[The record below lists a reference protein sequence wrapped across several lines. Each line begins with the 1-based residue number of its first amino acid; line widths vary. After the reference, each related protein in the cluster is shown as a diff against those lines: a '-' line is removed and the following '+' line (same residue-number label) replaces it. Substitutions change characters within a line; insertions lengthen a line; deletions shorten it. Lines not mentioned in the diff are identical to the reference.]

1 MHIPLNKIHWY
12 VAVPIVL
19 FIGIRGILQYKKDR
33 NRLNLYVG
41 WVGLLY
47 TACFVSYGIPL
58 LLTSNTDIIS
68 NSILLGDILQFMAL
82 FTIWLG
88 VIRVYLAKNSQLTKF
103 AVFLNILFIIV
114 CIIVSL
120 FNIND
125 SKVQLNQASSGFIEI
140 ILPTSFWFEL
150 VIAIEYIG
158 FVLFGAYFIYGARQ
172 NKDVNKKI
180 RMYSIAFI
188 LTTIGLLYVIQ
199 PFFNVPISNQFAT
212 NLIAAVLLV
221 SGIIIVAS
229 IYLKR
234 KKI

>member
-1 MHIPLNKIHWY
+1 
-12 VAVPIVL
+12 
-19 FIGIRGILQYKKDR
+19 
-33 NRLNLYVG
+33 LNLYVG

-47 TACFVSYGIPL
+47 TACFFIYGIPL
-58 LLTSNTDIIS
+58 LLTSNPDIIN

-82 FTIWLG
+82 FTICLG
-88 VIRVYLAKNSQLTKF
+88 VIRVYLVKNSQLTKF
-103 AVFLNILFIIV
+103 AVFLNILFLIV

-120 FNIND
+120 INSND
-125 SKVQLNQASSGFIEI
+125 STVQLNQTSSGFIEI

-188 LTTIGLLYVIQ
+188 LTTIAFCMLSSRFLMCQSVHSL
-199 PFFNVPISNQFAT
+199 P
-212 NLIAAVLLV
+212 LI
-221 SGIIIVAS
+221 
-229 IYLKR
+229 
-234 KKI
+234 

>member
-1 MHIPLNKIHWY
+1 MYIPLNKIHWY
-12 VAVPIVL
+12 VAIPIVL
-19 FIGIRGILQYKKDR
+19 FIGVRGLVQYKKDR

-58 LLTSNTDIIS
+58 LLTSNPDIIS
-68 NSILLGDILQFMAL
+68 SSILLGDILQFMAL

-88 VIRVYLAKNSQLTKF
+88 VIRVYLTKNNQLSKF
-103 AVFLNILFIIV
+103 AVFLNILFLIIS
-114 CIIVSL
+114 IIVSL
-120 FNIND
+120 FNANG
-125 SKVQLNQASSGFIEI
+125 SSVQLNQTSSGFIEI

-150 VIAIEYIG
+150 IIAIEYIG

-172 NKDVNKKI
+172 NKDINKKI

-199 PFFNVPISNQFAT
+199 PFFDAPNNSQLAT
-212 NLIAAVLLV
+212 NIIAAVLLV

-234 KKI
+234 KKV